1 MCVEKAKRHTAGVSE
16 LVRSLADKA
25 TGFVGWLRRGRR
37 IKLRAD
43 GCVKVNLGAGLD
55 VAAGWLN
62 IDGSLNALIAAAP
75 AWLHPLAYRLS
86 GARQF
91 YAEEAYCEILRDNT
105 FLHHNLIY
113 GIPLPDQS
121 VHFVYSS
128 HLLEHLDRSTGR
140 QLLEECWRILRPGG
154 VARFG
159 VPDLEVAWEL
169 YVHGDKERMLHDFF
183 FVTGATGLSQHR
195 YAYDFELLSRALLEA
210 GFVDVHR
217 VHFGE
222 GAVPDLESLDNRQDY
237 TLFVEARRPL
247 LQEVLAR

>member
-1 MCVEKAKRHTAGVSE
+1 MSVSG
-16 LVRSLADKA
+16 LVRSFTEKA
-25 TGFVGWLRRGRR
+25 TGFAGWLRRGRR
-37 IKLRAD
+37 INLRSD

-55 VAAGWLN
+55 VAPGWLN
-62 IDGSLNALIAAAP
+62 IDGSLNALIATAP
-75 AWLHPLAYRLS
+75 EWLHSLAYRLS

-91 YAEEAYCEILRDNT
+91 YAEEIYCEILRGNS
-105 FLHHNLIY
+105 FLHHNLVY

-121 VHFVYSS
+121 VDYVYSS
-128 HLLEHLDRSTGR
+128 HLLEHLDRSSGR

-159 VPDLEVAWEL
+159 VPDLEVAWDL
-169 YVHGDKERMLHDFF
+169 YACGEKERMLHDFF
-183 FVTGATGLSQHR
+183 FVTDATGLSQHR
-195 YAYDFELLSRALLEA
+195 YAYDFELLSRALMEA

-222 GAVPDLESLDNRQDY
+222 GAVPDLEILDNRQDY

-247 LQEVLAR
+247 PQEVLAR